1 MIRALV
7 LALVFCGASFAT
19 PKPADVLI
27 ILTDQWS
34 PRYLSWDN
42 PQVRTPNLD
51 RLAHEGMI
59 IDACYSTSPVCL
71 PSRISLIT
79 GLFPHNAGHSVWGN
93 VSSYHVPPEAAPMFR
108 DISQAGCTTAQIGKL
123 HWMGGPGWRQEF
135 KTIADYN
142 KALGLDF
149 VLDVSGPP
157 DSPAD
162 SSPYA
167 RYLDQKGLLK
177 DVAKDL
183 HDRYINWEFEPRASV
198 VQPEDYHDTFVT
210 RSAVEFVA
218 TQPKDKPLCVVVSL
232 HSPHP
237 PLDAPGQYATM
248 YDPESLTLPANVP
261 EPVRREGHVID
272 HPALRKILANYLG
285 KISLA
290 DDNIGR
296 LVEAFKARGTWDNT
310 LCLFTA
316 DHGEMMGAHEAFT
329 KGRFYEESV
338 RVPLVIR
345 WPGQVKTGRTSALAQ
360 MSDVYPTVVEALGGT
375 LSPGRFAKSLLPV
388 ATGKAEKVRDLAV
401 SEIGTSPPLRMMARD
416 AKFKWWAE
424 ETREYLFDMT
434 ADPLEMHNLI
444 GDPAHHED
452 ASHMREQMLTFLRTT
467 QVNLSEGY
475 KSKVTRLREAEAG
488 GAARLKK
495 KKKPVP

>member
-1 MIRALV
+1 
-7 LALVFCGASFAT
+7 
-19 PKPADVLI
+19 
-27 ILTDQWS
+27 
-34 PRYLSWDN
+34 
-42 PQVRTPNLD
+42 
-51 RLAHEGMI
+51 
-59 IDACYSTSPVCL
+59 
-71 PSRISLIT
+71 
-79 GLFPHNAGHSVWGN
+79 
-93 VSSYHVPPEAAPMFR
+93 MFR

-123 HWMGGPGWRQEF
+123 HWMGGPGWHQEF

-272 HPALRKILANYLG
+272 HPALRRILANYLG

-388 ATGKAEKVRDLAV
+388 ATGRAEKVRDLAV

-416 AKFKWWAE
+416 ARFKWWAE
-424 ETREYLFDMT
+424 EAREYLFDMT
-434 ADPLEMHNLI
+434 TDPLEMHNLI
-444 GDPAHHED
+444 DDPAHHED
-452 ASHMREQMLTFLRTT
+452 ACHMREQMLTFLRTT

-488 GAARLKK
+488 GDARPKK
-495 KKKPVP
+495 KRKPVP